1 MVNTKQLIQEFKSAD
16 FTYTVENNPLY
27 NFQYRNFFPTLFRN
41 DLTFG
46 TLSSDATASVMA
58 DVVAIGSKAPLKGRE
73 SVKSITGEIPKIEI
87 GFDLT
92 ERDMIEIR
100 RLRQAAALFPG
111 NSQVKTQL
119 IDKIYED
126 AGKCVDGINARM
138 EWMAKQLASTGKFE
152 TSLSN
157 NSGGVAKVK
166 VDFGVTSSNA
176 TFNWFASNVDFE
188 TAKPL
193 TDIRAI
199 YNASLAAGRPYQ
211 FMTMDRLTFAQL
223 VKFKEVQ
230 QFTASFIQTVSGFYQ
245 EPSLVGLN
253 TALAQQGLPTIVLWD
268 SFVNAEKKDGTKELM
283 SGWEQ
288 GNILFSYTSQLGDS
302 QYTITDEFNNAFPD
316 VMSQA
321 VNSDMILVKSIGAS
335 NPLTVTT
342 TGKSFSLPVLRDPK
356 KIKILKTKTA

>member
-1 MVNTKQLIQEFKSAD
+1 MVNTNKLVQEFKASD
-16 FTYTVENNPLY
+16 FAYVVENNPLY
-27 NFQYRNFFPTLFRN
+27 NFQYRNFFPTLFRD

-58 DVVAIGSKAPLKGRE
+58 DVVALGSKAPLKGRE

-92 ERDMIEIR
+92 EKDMIEIR
-100 RLRQAAALFPG
+100 KLRQAAALYPG
-111 NSQVKTQL
+111 NKAVKTQL

-126 AGKCVDGINARM
+126 ASKCVDGVNARM

-152 TSLSN
+152 TSVSN
-157 NSGGVAKVK
+157 NAGGVAKVK
-166 VDFGVTSSNA
+166 IDFGVSSGNA
-176 TFNWFASNVDFE
+176 SFDWFGASVNFE
-188 TAKPL
+188 TGKPL
-193 TDIRAI
+193 TDIRTV

-211 FMTMDRLTFAQL
+211 YMMMDRLTFAQL

-230 QFTASFIQTVSGFYQ
+230 QFAASFVQTVSGLFQ
-245 EPSLVGLN
+245 EPTLVGLN
-253 TALAQQGLPTIVLWD
+253 TALAQQGLPTIILWD
-268 SFVNAEKKDGTKELM
+268 SYVNAEKKDGTKDLL

-288 GNILFSYTSQLGDS
+288 GNILFSYSNQIGDS

-321 VNSDMILVKSIGAS
+321 VNADFILVKSIGAS

-342 TGKSFSLPVLRDPK
+342 TGKAFSVPVLRDPK
-356 KIKILKTKTA
+356 KIKILKTKLA